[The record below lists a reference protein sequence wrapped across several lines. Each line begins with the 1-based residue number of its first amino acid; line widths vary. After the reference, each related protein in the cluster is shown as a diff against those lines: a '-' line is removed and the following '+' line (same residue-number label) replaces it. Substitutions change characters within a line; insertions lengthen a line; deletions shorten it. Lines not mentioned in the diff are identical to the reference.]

1 MKNNQK
7 GTIKPA
13 LMVIATAFVIVIYAV
28 LFVLA
33 LQFDF
38 AQRQLASERAL
49 HIADAGIDYYRWH
62 LIKAPNDYQDGTGVP
77 GPYVHDYKDPQG
89 ASIGKFSLDI
99 TPPTGGTSTV
109 TVRSTG
115 WVDQYTKVKR
125 TITAK
130 YGKVS
135 LTAFAFATKSD
146 LWFGKSITVNG
157 KVHSNGGIRQDGT
170 NTSTFQSAKETY
182 ICDLDTGC
190 TTPQEKPGIWG
201 TGKDASLWEF
211 PVAPIDFDG
220 FNIDFSKMKASAQSD
235 GLYLAPS
242 ADQGYHIVFSSDG
255 SFSVYRVTGTNF
267 YKAYSPENGCENLYQ
282 IILTETLLAT
292 YQVADNDIIFV
303 EDFLWVEGVVNGKT
317 TVAAARFPLDLYNIN
332 IWIPNNLTYVDKT
345 GSTNF
350 GLIAE
355 NNIVFTRDVP
365 EKFEVNA
372 ALLAKNGRVIRHHYG
387 FFGCKSKGPD
397 KMKNEFVFYGS
408 MISDKR
414 SYWNFSSGPKS
425 PASGFVKTILN
436 FDPNIGDDPPGYFP
450 ETQFQFVSWK
460 EEKN

>member
-1 MKNNQK
+1 MI
-7 GTIKPA
+7 TPA

-28 LFVLA
+28 LFILA

-62 LIKAPNDYQDGTGVP
+62 LVKAPSDYQDGTGVP

-89 ASIGKFSLDI
+89 GTIGKFSLDI
-99 TPPTGGTSTV
+99 TPPAGGSSVV
-109 TVRSTG
+109 TIRSTG
-115 WVDQYTKVKR
+115 WIDQYTKVKR
-125 TITAK
+125 TITTK
-130 YGKVS
+130 LGRVS
-135 LTAFAFATKSD
+135 LTAFAFATNSN
-146 LWFGKSITVNG
+146 LWFGNKVTVNG

-182 ICDLDTGC
+182 ICGLESGC
-190 TTPQEKPGIWG
+190 IAPEEKPGIWG
-201 TGKDASLWEF
+201 KGGDSTLWDF
-211 PVAPIDFDG
+211 PVAPIDFSGIIVD
-220 FNIDFSKMKASAQSD
+220 FNQMKAAAQSD

-242 ADQGYHIVFSSDG
+242 GDQGYHIIFSSDG

-267 YKAYSPENGCENLYQ
+267 YKAYSNENGCENLYQ
-282 IILTETLLAT
+282 VITSEILLAT

-332 IWIPNNLTYVDKT
+332 IWILNNLTYVDKT
-345 GSTNF
+345 GSTNL

-355 NNIVFTRDVP
+355 NDIIFTRDVP
-365 EKFEVNA
+365 DYFEVNA
-372 ALLAKNGRVIRHHYG
+372 ALLAKDGRVIRHHYG
-387 FFGCKSKGPD
+387 FFDCKSPGGD
-397 KMKNEFVFYGS
+397 KIKNEFIFYGS
-408 MISDKR
+408 MTSDKR

-425 PASGFVKTILN
+425 PAAGFVKTILN
-436 FDPNIGDDPPGYFP
+436 FDPNIAEDAPGYFP
-450 ETQFQFVSWK
+450 ATQFQFVSWK